1 VPNPKAVVLGIIQ
14 VLVDI
19 TLRIHNHSCV
29 TLLVSDQIGGVRKAP
44 QVKLL
49 EYHVTGPLG
58 LLKLNSRLSRM
69 LNPQEV
75 KAK

>member
-1 VPNPKAVVLGIIQ
+1 VPNPEAVVLGIIQ
-14 VLVDI
+14 VLIDI

-29 TLLVSDQIGGVRKAP
+29 ALLVSYQIGGVRKAP

-58 LLKLNSRLSRM
+58 LLS
-69 LNPQEV
+69 
-75 KAK
+75 